1 MERYGDFKKIV
12 ADEIARFL
20 ENFQAKLSA
29 VSDSEILDKLEK
41 SELAMNTVAKET
53 LLRVQK
59 AIGLRR

>member
-1 MERYGDFKKIV
+1 M
-12 ADEIARFL
+12 ARFL

-29 VSDSEILDKLEK
+29 VSDDEILNKLEK
-41 SELAMNTVAKET
+41 SELAMNAVAKET

>member
-1 MERYGDFKKIV
+1 M
-12 ADEIARFL
+12 ARFL

-29 VSDSEILDKLEK
+29 VSDGEILDKLEK